1 VDVVHRAVPDAWRAD
16 GGGPARPGPLS
27 VRTIDTRE
35 RRARL
40 AVRHHL
46 ATPAAGVEDATEAMV
61 GLHSSDP
68 ATVFLSARARVSRFA
83 RGDLERALYDD
94 RSLVRMLGM
103 RRTLFVTT
111 PELAGVID
119 AACTKALAP
128 PERRRLIGW
137 IEEQRIA
144 RDGAAWLRGAARAT
158 VRELRAH
165 GALSG
170 AELSKLVPQ
179 LREKLVFG
187 EGRTWGGEVGMS
199 TRVLFLLAAEGKI
212 VRARPRGTWVS
223 GQYRWAPTDA
233 WLGAPLPKLAA
244 GDASAELVRR
254 WLFAFGPATNT
265 DIRWWTGWTQAK
277 TAAALAAND
286 VEEVQLD
293 DGAPAFVMA
302 NDVAKVTTRKRWVAL
317 LPGLD
322 PTTMGWKERDWYL
335 GPHAPRLFDRNG
347 NAGPTVWADGRVVG
361 GWGQRADASVVVRLL
376 EPVDATTEARI
387 EKERQRLERWL
398 DGARVTARFRTP
410 LEKEI
415 EAS

>member
-1 VDVVHRAVPDAWRAD
+1 
-16 GGGPARPGPLS
+16 
-27 VRTIDTRE
+27 
-35 RRARL
+35 
-40 AVRHHL
+40 VRHHL
-46 ATPAAGVEDATEAMV
+46 ATPAAGVEGAAEAMV

-111 PELAGVID
+111 SELAGVID

-128 PERRRLIGW
+128 PERRRLVGW
-137 IEEQRIA
+137 IEEQGIA
-144 RDGAAWLRGAARAT
+144 RDGAAWLRDAARAT
-158 VRELRAH
+158 MRALRDH

-187 EGRTWGGEVGMS
+187 EGRTWAAEVGMS
-199 TRVLFLLAAEGKI
+199 TRVLFLLAVEGKI
-212 VRARPRGTWVS
+212 VRVRPRGTWVS
-223 GQYRWAPTDA
+223 GQYRWAPTDV
-233 WLGAPLPKLAA
+233 WLGAPLPKLAP
-244 GDASAELVRR
+244 GDASAELLRR

-277 TAAALAAND
+277 AAAALAAND
-286 VEEVQLD
+286 VEEVRLE
-293 DGAPAFVMA
+293 DGAPAFVLA

-335 GPHAPRLFDRNG
+335 GAHGPRLFDRNG

-376 EPVDATTEARI
+376 EPADTATGARI
-387 EKERQRLERWL
+387 EKERQKLERWL